1 MQRQLLG
8 SQSSKLQIH
17 GGIGS
22 LEEEKRGSLVPVE
35 LDSSSSLSAAS
46 SSEEEDGEMKAE
58 KVTRSRSKIGRSI
71 HLVPLFTLLC
81 FLILYLCSHEVS
93 DEVLASDGAA
103 SGVVIPQGEMP
114 GGVHGGG
121 SRGLAREKTA
131 AELGSL
137 RPLKGDGLLR
147 HRKMGA
153 E

>member
-22 LEEEKRGSLVPVE
+22 LEEERRGSLVPVE

-93 DEVLASDGAA
+93 SEVLASDGAA
-103 SGVVIPQGEMP
+103 SGVVIPQGEEFMA
-114 GGVHGGG
+114 GG